1 VSRLPDLAYAD
12 MTPEQQRL
20 HDDIVSGPRG
30 RIQGPLAVWLH
41 SPGLGDVAQK
51 LGAYAR
57 FNSRLEP
64 RLSELAIIVT
74 GAHFKAEY
82 EWYAHVRF
90 SHQAGIPEAVT
101 EAIRLGQIPELPE
114 ADQQAVYRVAVEL
127 NREHRLSDATFAE
140 ACEVLGLPA
149 RAVAEPLQRLL
160 APHLPALRQRLR
172 LLRQARAPRCRP
184 R

>member
-1 VSRLPDLAYAD
+1 MSRLPELAYED

-20 HDDIVSGPRG
+20 HDAILTGPRG

-41 SPGLGDVAQK
+41 SPALGDVAQK

-57 FNSRLEP
+57 FNSLLEP

-90 SHQAGIPEAVT
+90 AHQAGIPEGVT
-101 EAIRLGQIPELPE
+101 EAIRKGETPDLPE
-114 ADQQAVYRVAVEL
+114 ADQRAAYKVALEL
-127 NREHRLSDATFAE
+127 NKTHRLSDATFDE
-140 ACEVLGLPA
+140 AKAVLGLPA
-149 RAVAEPLQRLL
+149 LIDLIAIVGYYGIVSLTLNAFEIDTPDGSK
-160 APHLPALRQRLR
+160 AFD
-172 LLRQARAPRCRP
+172 
-184 R
+184 